1 MQTRNLACAL
11 AVWAAL
17 IVCTLSPG
25 AAPEMRT
32 ILVSPKGLVHSFW
45 QTVRAGA
52 DKAGADFGARIIWK
66 GPALETDIAGQ
77 IAIIEDYINKKIDAI
92 VMAACDTKALIP
104 VIQKAVDKGI
114 PVIIFDSGVDSDLP
128 LSFVAT
134 DNEAGA
140 YQAGE
145 MLVKLLGGRGDVA
158 CIPFVP
164 GAATSILRERGF
176 KAALARHPGIK
187 LVATQYS
194 QSEVATAMAVTEN
207 ILTAH
212 PDLAGIF
219 AANEAGSIG
228 AYQALKARGLLG
240 RVKLVGF
247 DASPN
252 EIVMLQSGGIQAL
265 VVQNP
270 FAMGYL
276 GVKAALDALNGRRVE
291 KRIDTGV
298 TLVTMDNFN
307 DPKVQR
313 LLYPLGR

>member
-1 MQTRNLACAL
+1 MRKRIPVIISFMVAILG
-11 AVWAAL
+11 
-17 IVCTLSPG
+17 ICTIYR
-25 AAPEMRT
+25 ADAPRVPT

-45 QTVRAGA
+45 LTVRAGA
-52 DKAGADFGARIIWK
+52 NRAGKDFQARIIWK
-66 GPALETDIAGQ
+66 GPVLETDIAGQ
-77 IAIIEDYINKKIDAI
+77 ISIIEDYISKNVEAI

-104 VIQKAVDKGI
+104 VIQKAVNKGI

-140 YQAGE
+140 HLGGE
-145 MLVKLLGGRGDVA
+145 MLVKLIGGRGDIA

-164 GAATSILRERGF
+164 GAATSILREKGF
-176 KAALARHPGIK
+176 KAAIAKYPKVR
-187 LVATQYS
+187 LVATEYS

-212 PDLAGIF
+212 PNLAGIF
-219 AANEAGSIG
+219 TANEAGTIG
-228 AYQALKARGLLG
+228 ASQALKVRGLLG
-240 RVKLVGF
+240 KVMLVGF

-252 EIVMLQSGGIQAL
+252 QIAMLRSGGIQAL

-276 GVKAALDALNGRRVE
+276 GIKAAIDALEGKKVA
-291 KRIDTGV
+291 KYIDTGV

-307 DPKVQR
+307 DPKIQK
-313 LLYPLGR
+313 LLYPLGK

>member
-1 MQTRNLACAL
+1 MHRRNWACAIAVL
-11 AVWAAL
+11 A
-17 IVCTLSPG
+17 TLAMGAMSPG
-25 AAPEMRT
+25 AAPQMRT

-45 QTVRAGA
+45 LTVRAGA
-52 DKAGADFGARIIWK
+52 DKAGEDFGARIIWK

-77 IAIIEDYINKKIDAI
+77 ISIIEDYINRNIDAI

-104 VIQKAVDKGI
+104 VIQKAVDKRI

-140 YQAGE
+140 YQGGE
-145 MLVKLLGGRGDVA
+145 MLVKLIGGKGEVA

-164 GAATSILRERGF
+164 GAATSILREKGF
-176 KAALARHPGIK
+176 KAALAKYPEVK

-219 AANEAGSIG
+219 AANEAGAIG

-252 EIVMLQSGGIQAL
+252 EIAMLQSGGIQAL

-276 GVKAALDALNGRRVE
+276 GVKAALDALNGKKVA

>member
-1 MQTRNLACAL
+1 
-11 AVWAAL
+11 
-17 IVCTLSPG
+17 
-25 AAPEMRT
+25 MRT

-52 DKAGADFGARIIWK
+52 DKAGADFGARTIWK

-92 VMAACDTKALIP
+92 VMAACDTKALVP

-134 DNEAGA
+134 NNEAGA

-145 MLVKLLGGRGDVA
+145 MLVKLVGGRGDVA

-176 KAALARHPGIK
+176 KAALAKHPGIK

-270 FAMGYL
+270 YAMGYL
-276 GVKAALDALNGRRVE
+276 GVKAALDALNGKKVE
-291 KRIDTGV
+291 RRIDTGV
-298 TLVTMDNFN
+298 TLVTMDNFS

-313 LLYPLGR
+313 LLYPLGK